1 MLNDVKE
8 QKLINRNKKS
18 QQENRNYIKPPKEIL
33 ELKNT
38 IFKIKMLLEELNSRM
53 EMTEER
59 VNKLEDTLIEI
70 IQS

>member
-1 MLNDVKE
+1 
-8 QKLINRNKKS
+8 
-18 QQENRNYIKPPKEIL
+18 
-33 ELKNT
+33 
-38 IFKIKMLLEELNSRM
+38 MLLEELNSRM